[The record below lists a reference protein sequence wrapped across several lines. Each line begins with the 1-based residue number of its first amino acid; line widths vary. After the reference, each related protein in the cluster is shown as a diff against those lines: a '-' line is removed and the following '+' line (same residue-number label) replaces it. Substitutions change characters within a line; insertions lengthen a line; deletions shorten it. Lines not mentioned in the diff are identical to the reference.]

1 MLGKEKAAKRQAC
14 AILPNFS
21 LYLCSQFMPYG
32 KYEPINWKWLTSQ
45 LRWKLTY
52 FSSFEECLRDGK
64 NTVSIGD
71 LMCDNM
77 SFANFF
83 GYQSLHLYFHLPK
96 RSSVKIGWENSAVT
110 ALVPLLSVISPLH
123 WSHFCKQQN
132 KEHFKTKPTLKL
144 INSHNRRISR
154 KDSVSDIFR
163 KIMQSKHP
171 QNVLRTQTF
180 RNKNQ

>member
-1 MLGKEKAAKRQAC
+1 MLGKEKAAERQAC

-21 LYLCSQFMPYG
+21 LYLCSQFMSYG
-32 KYEPINWKWLTSQ
+32 KSEPINWKCLTSQ

-52 FSSFEECLRDGK
+52 FSFFEECLRDGK
-64 NTVSIGD
+64 STVSIED
-71 LMCDNM
+71 LICGNM

-83 GYQSLHLYFHLPK
+83 GYPSLYLYFHLPK
-96 RSSVKIGWENSAVT
+96 GSSDKIGLENSAVT
-110 ALVPLLSVISPLH
+110 ALLPLLSVISPLH
-123 WSHFCKQQN
+123 WFHFCKQQN

-144 INSHNRRISR
+144 INSHNRRINR

-171 QNVLRTQTF
+171 QNVLRTLTF
-180 RNKNQ
+180 KNRNQ